1 MTELRGC
8 IPILCTPFDAQ
19 DAVDT
24 SGLRAQIDWVIA
36 EGATGVATLAL
47 ASEGYKLTE
56 RERDEVAALVV
67 EHVAGRVPVVVS
79 ADGAGT
85 AVAVD
90 RAVRAANLGADAL
103 MVLPPYLVKPG
114 PAALLDYY
122 TRIGDA
128 VEIPVMIQDAPQ
140 LTGVSMSPALWS
152 QIASEAPN
160 VAYVK
165 AEGTPQGATI
175 SAALEQSEGRLHV
188 FCGWGGLG
196 ILDAL
201 ERGAIGS
208 MPAVNFTSVF
218 ARIHA
223 AWDSGDR
230 QSASDLLN
238 GALPYSVWAMQS
250 LDHSVTTAKRELKRR
265 GVIENDRLRQP
276 TTPLDLVGSTQLDA
290 WIDGVLTQKQGLTYH
305 VVGNG

>member
-8 IPILCTPFDAQ
+8 IPILCTPFDAH
-19 DAVDT
+19 DAVDAE
-24 SGLRAQIDWVIA
+24 SLRAQIDWVLR

-56 RERDEVAALVV
+56 RERDEVTALVV

-90 RAVRAANLGADAL
+90 RAIRAARLGADAL
-103 MVLPPYLVKPG
+103 MVLPPYLVKQG
-114 PAALLDYY
+114 PMGLIEYY

-140 LTGVSMSPALWS
+140 LTGVAMTPTLWT
-152 QIASEAPN
+152 QIAGKSPN
-160 VAYVK
+160 VSYVK

-175 SAALEQSEGRLHV
+175 SATLEQSGGTLKV

-201 ERGAIGS
+201 ERGAVGS
-208 MPAVNFTSVF
+208 MPAANFAGVF
-218 ARIHA
+218 AKIHA
-223 AWDSGDR
+223 AWNAGDR
-230 QSASDLLN
+230 QAANDLLD
-238 GALPYSVWAMQS
+238 GTLPYSVWAMQS
-250 LDHSVTTAKRELKRR
+250 LDHSVTTAKRELMRR
-265 GVIENDRLRQP
+265 GVIASDRLRQP
-276 TTPLDLVGSTQLDA
+276 AAPLDAIGLAQLDA
-290 WIDGVLTQKQGLTYH
+290 WIGGVMTGSH
-305 VVGNG
+305 D

>member
-8 IPILCTPFDAQ
+8 IPILSTPFDAQ
-19 DAVDT
+19 DAVDAD
-24 SGLRAQIDWVIA
+24 SLRAQIDWVLA

-90 RAVRAANLGADAL
+90 RAVRAAKLGADAL

-114 PAALLDYY
+114 PASLLDYY
-122 TRIGDA
+122 TSIGNA

-140 LTGVSMSPALWS
+140 LTGVSMNPALWA
-152 QIASEAPN
+152 QIVRDAPN
-160 VAYVK
+160 VLYVK

-175 SAALEQSEGRLHV
+175 SAALEQSDGNLQV

-201 ERGAIGS
+201 ERGAVGS
-208 MPAVNFTSVF
+208 MPAANFAGVF
-218 ARIHA
+218 AKIHA

-230 QSASDLLN
+230 QTASDLFN
-238 GALPYSVWAMQS
+238 ATLPYSVWSMQS
-250 LDHSVTTAKRELKRR
+250 LDHSVTTAKRELMRR
-265 GVIENDRLRQP
+265 GVISDDRLRQP
-276 TTPLDLVGSTQLDA
+276 AMPLDALGMAQLDA
-290 WIDGVLTQKQGLTYH
+290 WIDGVVTQSRD
-305 VVGNG
+305 

>member
-8 IPILCTPFDAQ
+8 IPILCTPFDAE
-19 DAVDT
+19 DRVDFQ
-24 SGLRAQIDWVIA
+24 GLRAQIDWVLTQ
-36 EGATGVATLAL
+36 GATGVATLAL

-56 RERDEVAALVV
+56 RERDEVASSVI
-67 EHVAGRVPVVVS
+67 EHVQGRVPVVVS

-90 RAVRAANLGADAL
+90 RAVRAAQLGANAL

-128 VEIPVMIQDAPQ
+128 VGIPVMIQDAPQ
-140 LTGVSMSPALWS
+140 LTGVAMSPALWAE
-152 QIASEAPN
+152 IARHAPN
-160 VAYVK
+160 VSYVK

-175 SAALEQSEGRLHV
+175 SAAIQQSAGSLTV

-201 ERGAIGS
+201 ERGAVGS
-208 MPAVNFTSVF
+208 MPAANFTRVF
-218 ARIHA
+218 SDIHT
-223 AWDSGDR
+223 AWEAGDR
-230 QSASDLLN
+230 QRASDLFDA
-238 GALPYSVWAMQS
+238 ALPYSVWAMQS
-250 LDHSVTTAKRELKRR
+250 LDHSVASTKRELLRR
-265 GVIENDRLRQP
+265 GLIESERMRQP
-276 TTPLDLVGSTQLDA
+276 ATPLDEIARAQLDQ
-290 WIDGVLTQKQGLTYH
+290 WIDRVLTEK
-305 VVGNG
+305 VD